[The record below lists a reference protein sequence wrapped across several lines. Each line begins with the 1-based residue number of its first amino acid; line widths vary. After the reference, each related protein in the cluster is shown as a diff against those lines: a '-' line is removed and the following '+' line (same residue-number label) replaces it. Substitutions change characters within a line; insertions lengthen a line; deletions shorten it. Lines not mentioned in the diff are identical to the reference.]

1 VAFQVNR
8 AYETVVLTGDE
19 RMNTRPDDL
28 KKLRDE
34 VKLKIHLGTME
45 VKDEWEELEK
55 KWDQFTRDTDLEKT
69 AEGLGDAT
77 KGLTA
82 ELQKGYERLRKAL

>member
-1 VAFQVNR
+1 
-8 AYETVVLTGDE
+8 
-19 RMNTRPDDL
+19 MNTRPDDL

-55 KWDQFTRDTDLEKT
+55 KWDQFTRDADLEKT